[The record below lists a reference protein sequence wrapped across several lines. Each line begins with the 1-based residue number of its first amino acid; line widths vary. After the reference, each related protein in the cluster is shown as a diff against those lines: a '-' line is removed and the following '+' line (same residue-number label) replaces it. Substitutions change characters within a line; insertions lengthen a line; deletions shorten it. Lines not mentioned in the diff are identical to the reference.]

1 MVYTRTHLT
10 ERRFTEGLKHHI
22 PHPPNFIRDRWT
34 VFYNHLPR
42 HTVSIHDEGT
52 LADRIGW
59 VIVHPDLYSH
69 VEARV
74 CHLPEVK
81 DLIDVY
87 QALAR
92 AAPSY
97 GALIT
102 YNKRTLAPKSEK
114 KKVVQVANKA
124 YQAVIQA
131 AEKVISMLANPQ
143 VAGVLSDL
151 MLLRHQHST
160 QNWGHVS
167 WPQRLNNYQKPLGAE
182 SLDEDKE
189 QDELP
194 TPDPKEETIKWGLT
208 SVEES
213 TPSLVS
219 SRSSLPCSEAESF
232 DLLPELHHLEL
243 STVDKLPEE
252 EFHKALEV
260 IARAPSPPP
269 PPPPPTTF
277 IKNIEEPR
285 GRCGYF

>member
-1 MVYTRTHLT
+1 MVYTCTRLT
-10 ERRFTEGLKHHI
+10 EHRFTEGSKRHI
-22 PHPPNFIRDRWT
+22 PRPPNFIRDRRT

-87 QALAR
+87 RALAR

-97 GALIT
+97 GALIK
-102 YNKRTLAPKSEK
+102 YNKRTPAPKSEK
-114 KKVVQVANKA
+114 KK
-124 YQAVIQA
+124 A
-131 AEKVISMLANPQ
+131 AEKIISMLANPQ

-151 MLLRHQHST
+151 MPLRHQHST
-160 QNWGHVS
+160 QNWGHVF
-167 WPQRLNNYQKPLGAE
+167 WPQHLDDYQKPLGAD
-182 SLDEDKE
+182 SLDEDEE
-189 QDELP
+189 QDESP
-194 TPDPKEETIKWGLT
+194 TLDAKEEAIKWGLT

-219 SRSSLPCSEAESF
+219 SHSSLPCSEVESF
-232 DLLPELHHLEL
+232 DLLPKLNHLKL
-243 STVDKLPEE
+243 STVDELLEE

-260 IARAPSPPP
+260 AVPI
-269 PPPPPTTF
+269 
-277 IKNIEEPR
+277 
-285 GRCGYF
+285 